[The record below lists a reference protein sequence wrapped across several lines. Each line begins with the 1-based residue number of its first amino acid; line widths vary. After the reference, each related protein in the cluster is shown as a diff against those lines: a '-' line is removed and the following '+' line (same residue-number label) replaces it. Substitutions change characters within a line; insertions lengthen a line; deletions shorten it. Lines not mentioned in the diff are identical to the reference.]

1 MKIIRNVLSVLIGL
15 ITYYICEIV
24 FTYIVI
30 FLLKIP
36 ILSFL
41 MTSYIPSDIFL
52 SATVSCAAIFITFY
66 IIKTI
71 SLYDSINYSVIIV
84 FALLAITY
92 IASFIYNISTVG
104 FDFSELIPAAIYIGS
119 LVFGCCMAKEE
130 I

>member
-15 ITYYICEIV
+15 ITYYICEII

-84 FALLAITY
+84 FSLLAIAY

-130 I
+130 M